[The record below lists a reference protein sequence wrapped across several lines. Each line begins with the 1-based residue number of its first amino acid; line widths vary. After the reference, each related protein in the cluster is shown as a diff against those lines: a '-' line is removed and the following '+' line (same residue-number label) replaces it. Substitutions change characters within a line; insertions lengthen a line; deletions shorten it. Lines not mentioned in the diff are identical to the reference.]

1 MRTRAGITPKVGVKY
16 PKHPLSVN
24 PGSAPVNSIKAA
36 HAVTNIASDSHNKC
50 THEIGWSVQIIIIM
64 ISSILNGGLSAMADE
79 AAPHQLGETRRVMVI
94 YSGGTLGMVWSK
106 EQQPGISTL
115 VSQAIRIFPRD
126 GLRDYIDTWLA
137 VDMLYSSL
145 GPSLVST
152 KMTMSGV

>member
-1 MRTRAGITPKVGVKY
+1 
-16 PKHPLSVN
+16 
-24 PGSAPVNSIKAA
+24 
-36 HAVTNIASDSHNKC
+36 
-50 THEIGWSVQIIIIM
+50 
-64 ISSILNGGLSAMADE
+64 MADE

-106 EQQPGISTL
+106 EQQPGTSYVRIIDTI

-145 GPSLVST
+145 VS
-152 KMTMSGV
+152 